1 MMGASARGSIAGIAP
16 TQGDTMK
23 PLSIL
28 LVSVCAVVALIG
40 CGSSSDKGS
49 SASPTSAQDRAATQ
63 VCSARDGIQTQV
75 QTLSSL
81 SAGSATK
88 ADVTS
93 ALTAIT
99 SDLQKMKDAQPD
111 LAPERK
117 QQVQDAT
124 TAFGTQLKDILR
136 QTVAGLSKTDAKTQ
150 ATNAAAS
157 LKSAVKESLQPIQC

>member
-1 MMGASARGSIAGIAP
+1 
-16 TQGDTMK
+16 MK
-23 PLSIL
+23 PLSTL
-28 LVSVCAVVALIG
+28 LVCGCAAVALIG

-49 SASPTSAQDRAATQ
+49 SPSPASTKAPTSAQDQAAAQ
-63 VCSARDGIQTQV
+63 VCGARDGIQAQV

-81 SAGSATK
+81 SAGSSTK

-93 ALTAIT
+93 ALSAIMT
-99 SDLQKMKDAQPD
+99 DLQKMKDAQPD

-136 QTVAGLSKTDAKTQ
+136 QTVAGLSKTDAQTQ
-150 ATNAAAS
+150 ANAQTQAKNAAAP
-157 LKSAVKESLQPIQC
+157 LKSAVKESLQPMQC